1 MPSNNLLSFLSRTN
15 DIPIHR
21 DLVLHEHP
29 EVNIYQKLAVATAG
43 VVLTSSIL
51 EVIPAQAASFGS
63 TVLMVLS
70 RAY

>member
-1 MPSNNLLSFLSRTN
+1 MIFLY
-15 DIPIHR
+15 R
-21 DLVLHEHP
+21 DLVLHECP

-43 VVLTSSIL
+43 VVLTSRIL

-63 TVLMVLS
+63 TVFMAIG